1 MIKKPTPYVNNL
13 GTTSDSVLREVSDLY
28 GKSLRVSDAN
38 SVVDSHFSHFRADYD
53 VSNNPTRVKYYHG
66 TDARRTSFTLGMAS
80 TLGGKYF
87 KMYTAPDNQLV
98 TIWFNV
104 DGLNS
109 QPYVPNTFKYIE
121 IPLDVNDDPYMVG
134 TALKLTIDGLF
145 SNYFYTLLDDGVQIE
160 IIASQMGECSP
171 SDPATSGFTFIQ
183 VAGTQKLI
191 QDIEIAYVGL
201 DPVFNGQLMAG
212 YEFNIY
218 EGKFQKRVSLDTV
231 VDISSVVNAID
242 ETNLILTSIEVDTT
256 NIDSKL
262 STTNSTLVDIYDA
275 LNQPLEIT
283 QPIITAGTQNG
294 LVGGP
299 VFINVS
305 NLRQQILASHDR
317 EQSIT
322 YADFGTKNQRVI
334 QIDYSSPTFAGFVA
348 QKVILYSL
356 VSGRYRRDSINWSVI

>member
-1 MIKKPTPYVNNL
+1 MIKKPTPYVNNV

-109 QPYVPNTFKYIE
+109 QPSVPNTFKYIE

-191 QDIEIAYVGL
+191 QDIEIAYDGIN
-201 DPVFNGQLMAG
+201 PIFNGQVLSG
-212 YEFNIY
+212 YQFNIY
-218 EGKFQKRVSLDTV
+218 SGKFERNVAIDSVNVNLDEV
-231 VDISSVVNAID
+231 VDAID
-242 ETNLILTSIEVDTT
+242 ITNTTLT
-256 NIDSKL
+256 
-262 STTNSTLVDIYDA
+262 DIYNT

-283 QPIITAGTQNG
+283 QPSITAGTQDG

-299 VFINVS
+299 VFIIVS

>member
-53 VSNNPTRVKYYHG
+53 VSNNPTRIKYYHG

-109 QPYVPNTFKYIE
+109 QPSVPNTFKYIE

-191 QDIEIAYVGL
+191 QDIEIAYDGIN
-201 DPVFNGQLMAG
+201 PIFNGQVLSG
-212 YEFNIY
+212 YQFNIY
-218 EGKFQKRVSLDTV
+218 SGKFERNVAIDSVNVNLDEV
-231 VDISSVVNAID
+231 VDAID
-242 ETNLILTSIEVDTT
+242 ITNTTLT
-256 NIDSKL
+256 
-262 STTNSTLVDIYDA
+262 DIYNT

-283 QPIITAGTQNG
+283 QPSITAGTQDG

-322 YADFGTKNQRVI
+322 YADFGTKNQRVV

>member
-109 QPYVPNTFKYIE
+109 QPSVPNTFKYIE

-191 QDIEIAYVGL
+191 QDIEIAYDGIN
-201 DPVFNGQLMAG
+201 PIFNGQVLSG
-212 YEFNIY
+212 YQFNIY
-218 EGKFQKRVSLDTV
+218 SGKFERNVAIDSVNVNLDEV
-231 VDISSVVNAID
+231 VDAID
-242 ETNLILTSIEVDTT
+242 ITNTTLT
-256 NIDSKL
+256 
-262 STTNSTLVDIYDA
+262 DIYNT

-283 QPIITAGTQNG
+283 QPSITAGTQDG

>member
-1 MIKKPTPYVNNL
+1 MIKKPTPYVNNV

-109 QPYVPNTFKYIE
+109 QPSVPNTFKYIE

-160 IIASQMGECSP
+160 IIASQMGECFP

-191 QDIEIAYVGL
+191 QDIEIAYDGIN
-201 DPVFNGQLMAG
+201 PIFNGQVLSG
-212 YEFNIY
+212 YQFNIY
-218 EGKFQKRVSLDTV
+218 SGKFERNVAIDSVNVNLDEV
-231 VDISSVVNAID
+231 VDAID
-242 ETNLILTSIEVDTT
+242 ITNTTLT
-256 NIDSKL
+256 
-262 STTNSTLVDIYDA
+262 DIYNT

-283 QPIITAGTQNG
+283 QPSITAGTQDG
-294 LVGGP
+294 TLTGS